1 MSKINKIDVKKV
13 LVGFAAVAALIF
25 VFILGSTEKTRA
37 ENFSDGGS
45 LYCSKRGSGTGC
57 SVSRP
62 LGFGFVNGQPLPF
75 QLWEA
80 AAEANIEGYGAFG
93 PAGGKASFT
102 GCLSESSS
110 MWSGSCQEFFSI
122 DIGNSSFTK
131 SGGVSIG
138 DDYSARYNW
147 FVGEIYVNDATL
159 SGSYSLEGRLVE
171 IKSFNTPDSA
181 EQNTNFPISWDLDY
195 PIGGSLSVNG
205 AGISCGVG
213 NFNGNGGGG
222 TSCVASSTGQA
233 NLILGIEGPTG
244 SGPRNVA
251 WAKTVTINA
260 TPPTPPPIPGC
271 VSTQGNSC
279 TSSPNSCGQ
288 TSSNGTI
295 QCNGTCS
302 SSPPP
307 DSSCG
312 SEPEPPPPPPIE
324 PPPPPPPTGTVEVM
338 SFCNG
343 TRADASLVISYNI
356 PGNNSGVTSITTPFV
371 FPNAQNGSYTTGHV
385 SGSPSGCPTFQNIT
399 PSTTQNL
406 TGNNSIRF
414 SFNFTSPPSP
424 IDGSW
429 SAWSS
434 WSACS
439 VTACGQTGTQ
449 TSTRTCTPPQN
460 GGTPCSAIDG
470 GNSSRTQSC
479 STTACPPPPPPGSF
493 NLIVN
498 RGSNGS
504 VSGSG
509 INCGSDCSESYPSDT
524 NVSLTASPDSGYT
537 TSWSGC
543 NSSSGNS
550 CSVTMNG
557 NKTVIANFNGG
568 GDLPPPPPPP
578 ATYTISGIVFNDKN
592 QDGVFNGGD
601 QTMAGENVYQFIYW
615 NADGGYNTS
624 ITDSQGRYSFTGGNV
639 IPYRVAHTTPAGFV
653 ATTPDSKSF
662 APLTKNEVYNFGV
675 FGASAT
681 TPTVTS
687 VTISSPTVRADNSTP
702 YNIVI
707 NSSDSSGGGNIFE
720 QYIFINHDGE
730 NAGQHRGFLGWYNG
744 PPSTWGGSISC
755 SGGGIAVVHNFG
767 QYINLDSCS
776 VSISGNNRI
785 VTFTVRFTTLF
796 TTPTTNN
803 DISGLSGNAVGRSNG
818 GNYLN
823 FDINFGLFQEAPVT
837 LTASPSQIARGGN
850 ETVTFANVPDPKKKD
865 WIGFYRVGTGDS
877 AYLAWLYTSTC
888 TQNDANPPRAS
899 GSCDF
904 TNLDFDPNA
913 YDFRLFKDDGFE
925 KLATSNQVT
934 IANAMSGTLTPASSS
949 CVIALGQNICNIN
962 FSWTTTNPVAT
973 SAITKPVN
981 ITVAT
986 GNSGTNVPLAVKFD
1000 NETFFL
1006 YNNAVLLDQ
1015 KTVTSSCASGTI
1027 WDGSTQCV
1035 EVTGDE
1041 APINGGWSAWGSC
1054 SATACGT
1061 MGTQNRTCTNPSPA
1075 NGGTN
1080 CSGPST
1086 QACSAPACNVVIDV
1100 NPTAILTGGSTTLT
1114 WSSNTASCTG
1124 TNFSTGGAPSG
1135 SVTVNPAST
1144 TTYTVT
1150 CNGVSASTTV
1160 TVSNAAINA
1169 SLITIFSGDEVTLT
1183 WSSANATSCTGT
1195 NFSTGGATSG
1205 SVTIN
1210 PASTT
1215 TYTLACNDP
1224 LSSTSSVTVKVKKK
1238 PFFIEN

>member
-624 ITDSQGRYSFTGGNV
+624 ITDSQGRYSFTGGNT
-639 IPYRVAHTTPAGFV
+639 IPYKILHPVPAGFV
-653 ATTPDSKSF
+653 QTTDNSKSYP
-662 APLTKNEVYNFGV
+662 PLTKNEVYNFGV
-675 FGASAT
+675 FGSSSYTISGVVFNDKNRDGIFGGGDVPMAGEYVYIFNYWDGSGGYESKIADSDGRYSFSVAAGGIPHRILHTVPTGFVGT
-681 TPTVTS
+681 TPDS
-687 VTISSPTVRADNSTP
+687 KSYPPPTKN
-702 YNIVI
+702 
-707 NSSDSSGGGNIFE
+707 E
-720 QYIFINHDGE
+720 
-730 NAGQHRGFLGWYNG
+730 
-744 PPSTWGGSISC
+744 
-755 SGGGIAVVHNFG
+755 VHNFG
-767 QYINLDSCS
+767 AYEVAPI
-776 VSISGNNRI
+776 
-785 VTFTVRFTTLF
+785 TL
-796 TTPTTNN
+796 
-803 DISGLSGNAVGRSNG
+803 NAVPGQ
-818 GNYLN
+818 
-823 FDINFGLFQEAPVT
+823 IN
-837 LTASPSQIARGGN
+837 RGGT

-865 WIGFYRVGTGDS
+865 WIGFYRVGTWDS

-949 CVIALGQNICNIN
+949 CVIALGQNSCNIN

-1215 TYTLACNDP
+1215 TYTLACNADRDCR
-1224 LSSTSSVTVKVKKK
+1224 
-1238 PFFIEN
+1238 